1 MPPPPADDIAYIRAN
16 LEALATKVEEQHRE
30 NREAHQG
37 IFKHLDS
44 FDKRLGSIERQPLIV
59 LGEDARGV
67 CRSIITASVMALA
80 AWLAW
85 LWARFHRL

>member
-37 IFKHLDS
+37 IFKRLDS
-44 FDKRLGSIERQPLIV
+44 FDKRLGSIERQPMIV
-59 LGEDARGV
+59 FGDDFRGI
-67 CRSIITASVMALA
+67 CRSFVATALLALSG
-80 AWLAW
+80 WLAW